1 MLYEDDDRISGKRC
15 TDHSDSLK
23 VHFSPAEF
31 LPAVVF
37 VTLAFGH
44 PAVLTGGLEYIT
56 DQRAPTDLICRDLH
70 SQSSQDHLRI
80 TSQNKYNIHFTF

>member
-1 MLYEDDDRISGKRC
+1 MVYYDGDRIAGKRC

-44 PAVLTGGLEYIT
+44 PAVLTGGLKYIT
-56 DQRAPTDLICRDLH
+56 DQWTTTDFICRDL
-70 SQSSQDHLRI
+70 QSP
-80 TSQNKYNIHFTF
+80 TFKRQFKNTFL